1 MNPSPDHQA
10 ASWDKEY
17 AGGRYRDEP
26 PVAFVADILAAA
38 RRAGLTSGLYIGCGN
53 GRNYEALVRGGLD
66 LTGLDIS
73 EVALRQLSARMPER
87 RGALVRGD
95 LSALP
100 EETRYGVVIGIQV
113 FQHGDAEAAHAH
125 LAAARARVAPGGLMA
140 VRVNAAGTDIAFAH
154 RLTGRND
161 DGVTIR
167 YLDGPKAGPRF
178 TSSAK
183 PNSAVSSRSD
193 SSRCCPRGPR
203 SPGDSPPGRPVDP
216 VGRHL
221 ACYRL
226 RPGHA
231 PGEHPCAAPADLATM
246 SQSDGRPVTQPRDRA
261 TGGR

>member
-53 GRNYEALVRGGLD
+53 GRNYEPLVRGGLD

-73 EVALRQLSARMPER
+73 DVALRQLSARMPER
-87 RGALVRGD
+87 RGSLVRGD

-100 EETRYGVVIGIQV
+100 QGTRYGVVIGIQV
-113 FQHGDAEAAHAH
+113 FQHGHAEAAHAH

-140 VRVNAAGTDIAFAH
+140 VRVNAAGSDIAFAH
-154 RLTGRND
+154 RVTGRND

-167 YLDGPKAGPRF
+167 YLEGPKAGLEIHFFGEAELRGLFAIGFEPVLPPRAQV
-178 TSSAK
+178 TW
-183 PNSAVSSRSD
+183 RQ
-193 SSRCCPRGPR
+193 
-203 SPGDSPPGRPVDP
+203 SPEAG
-216 VGRHL
+216 
-221 ACYRL
+221 
-226 RPGHA
+226 
-231 PGEHPCAAPADLATM
+231 
-246 SQSDGRPVTQPRDRA
+246 QWTQWEGIWRA
-261 TGGR
+261 TG

>member
-1 MNPSPDHQA
+1 MNPSPDHQV
-10 ASWDKEY
+10 ASWDREY
-17 AGGRYRDEP
+17 AGGRYRDES

-53 GRNYEALVRGGLD
+53 GRNYEPLVRGGLD

-73 EVALRQLSARMPER
+73 GVALRQLSARMPER
-87 RGALVRGD
+87 RGSLVRGD

-125 LAAARARVAPGGLMA
+125 LAAARRIRAGAG
-140 VRVNAAGTDIAFAH
+140 AAGPGHLAA
-154 RLTGRND
+154 
-161 DGVTIR
+161 
-167 YLDGPKAGPRF
+167 APR
-178 TSSAK
+178 
-183 PNSAVSSRSD
+183 
-193 SSRCCPRGPR
+193 
-203 SPGDSPPGRPVDP
+203 GRPVDP

-221 ACYRL
+221 ACDRL

-231 PGEHPCAAPADLATM
+231 PGEHPCAARADLATM
-246 SQSDGRPVTQPRDRA
+246 SESDGRPVTQPRDRA

>member
-1 MNPSPDHQA
+1 MNPTPDHQA

-53 GRNYEALVRGGLD
+53 GRNYEPLVRGGLD

-73 EVALRQLSARMPER
+73 DVALRQLSARMPER
-87 RGALVRGD
+87 RGSLVRGD

-113 FQHGDAEAAHAH
+113 FQHGHAEAAHAH

-154 RLTGRND
+154 RVTGRND

-167 YLDGPKAGPRF
+167 YLAGPKAGLEIHFFGEAELRGLFAIGFEPVLPPRAQV
-178 TSSAK
+178 TW
-183 PNSAVSSRSD
+183 RQ
-193 SSRCCPRGPR
+193 
-203 SPGDSPPGRPVDP
+203 PPEAG
-216 VGRHL
+216 
-221 ACYRL
+221 
-226 RPGHA
+226 
-231 PGEHPCAAPADLATM
+231 
-246 SQSDGRPVTQPRDRA
+246 QWTQWEGIWRA
-261 TGGR
+261 TG

>member
-38 RRAGLTSGLYIGCGN
+38 HRAGLTSGLYIGCGN
-53 GRNYEALVRGGLD
+53 GRNYEPLVRGGLD

-73 EVALRQLSARMPER
+73 DVALRQLSARMPER
-87 RGALVRGD
+87 RGSLVHGD

-100 EETRYGVVIGIQV
+100 QGTRYGVVIGIQV
-113 FQHGDAEAAHAH
+113 FQHGHAEAAHAH

-154 RLTGRND
+154 RVTGRND

-167 YLDGPKAGPRF
+167 YLDGPKAGLEIHFFGEVELRGLFAIGFEPVLPPRAQV
-178 TSSAK
+178 TW
-183 PNSAVSSRSD
+183 RQ
-193 SSRCCPRGPR
+193 
-203 SPGDSPPGRPVDP
+203 PPGA
-216 VGRHL
+216 G
-221 ACYRL
+221 
-226 RPGHA
+226 
-231 PGEHPCAAPADLATM
+231 
-246 SQSDGRPVTQPRDRA
+246 QWTQWEGIWRA
-261 TGGR
+261 TG

>member
-1 MNPSPDHQA
+1 MNPSPDHQVT
-10 ASWDKEY
+10 SWDKEY

-53 GRNYEALVRGGLD
+53 GRNYEPLVRGGLD

-73 EVALRQLSARMPER
+73 DVALRQLSARMPER
-87 RGALVRGD
+87 RGSLVRGD

-113 FQHGDAEAAHAH
+113 FQHGHAEAAHAH

-154 RLTGRND
+154 RVTGRND

-167 YLDGPKAGPRF
+167 YLDGPKAGLEIHFFGEAELRGLFAIGFEPVLAPRAQV
-178 TSSAK
+178 TW
-183 PNSAVSSRSD
+183 RQ
-193 SSRCCPRGPR
+193 
-203 SPGDSPPGRPVDP
+203 PPEAG
-216 VGRHL
+216 
-221 ACYRL
+221 
-226 RPGHA
+226 
-231 PGEHPCAAPADLATM
+231 
-246 SQSDGRPVTQPRDRA
+246 QWTQWEGIWCA
-261 TGGR
+261 TG

>member
-1 MNPSPDHQA
+1 MSPSPDHQA

-26 PVAFVADILAAA
+26 PVAFVTDILAAA

-53 GRNYEALVRGGLD
+53 GRNYEPLVRGGLD

-73 EVALRQLSARMPER
+73 DVALRQLSARMPER
-87 RGALVRGD
+87 RGSLVHGD

-113 FQHGDAEAAHAH
+113 FQHGHAEAAHAH

-154 RLTGRND
+154 RVTGRND

-167 YLDGPKAGPRF
+167 YVAGPKAGLEIHFFGEAELRGLFAIGFEPVLPPRAQV
-178 TSSAK
+178 TW
-183 PNSAVSSRSD
+183 RQ
-193 SSRCCPRGPR
+193 
-203 SPGDSPPGRPVDP
+203 PPEAG
-216 VGRHL
+216 
-221 ACYRL
+221 
-226 RPGHA
+226 
-231 PGEHPCAAPADLATM
+231 
-246 SQSDGRPVTQPRDRA
+246 QWTQWEGIWRA
-261 TGGR
+261 TG

>member
-10 ASWDKEY
+10 ASWDREY

-53 GRNYEALVRGGLD
+53 GRNYEPLVRGGLD

-73 EVALRQLSARMPER
+73 DVALRQLSARMPER
-87 RGALVRGD
+87 RGSLVRGD

-100 EETRYGVVIGIQV
+100 QGTRYGVVIGIQV
-113 FQHGDAEAAHAH
+113 FQHGHAEAAHAH

-154 RLTGRND
+154 RVTGRND

-167 YLDGPKAGPRF
+167 YLDGPKAGLEIHFFGEAELRGLFAIGFEPVLPPRAQV
-178 TSSAK
+178 TW
-183 PNSAVSSRSD
+183 RQ
-193 SSRCCPRGPR
+193 
-203 SPGDSPPGRPVDP
+203 PPEAG
-216 VGRHL
+216 
-221 ACYRL
+221 
-226 RPGHA
+226 
-231 PGEHPCAAPADLATM
+231 
-246 SQSDGRPVTQPRDRA
+246 QWTQWEGIWRA
-261 TGGR
+261 TG

>member
-26 PVAFVADILAAA
+26 PVAFVVDILAAA

-53 GRNYEALVRGGLD
+53 GRNYEPLVRGGLD

-73 EVALRQLSARMPER
+73 DVALRQLSARMPER
-87 RGALVRGD
+87 RGSLVHGD

-100 EETRYGVVIGIQV
+100 QGTRYGVVIGIQV
-113 FQHGDAEAAHAH
+113 FQHGHAEAAHAH

-154 RLTGRND
+154 RVTGRND

-167 YLDGPKAGPRF
+167 YLEGPKAGLEIHFFGEAELRGLFATGFEPVLPPRAQV
-178 TSSAK
+178 TW
-183 PNSAVSSRSD
+183 RQ
-193 SSRCCPRGPR
+193 
-203 SPGDSPPGRPVDP
+203 PPEAG
-216 VGRHL
+216 
-221 ACYRL
+221 
-226 RPGHA
+226 
-231 PGEHPCAAPADLATM
+231 
-246 SQSDGRPVTQPRDRA
+246 QWTQWEGIWRA
-261 TGGR
+261 TG

>member
-1 MNPSPDHQA
+1 MSPSPDHQA

-26 PVAFVADILAAA
+26 PVAFVTDILAAA

-53 GRNYEALVRGGLD
+53 GRNYEPLVRGGLD

-73 EVALRQLSARMPER
+73 DVALRQLSARMPER
-87 RGALVRGD
+87 RGSLVRGD

-113 FQHGDAEAAHAH
+113 FQHGHAEAAHAH

-154 RLTGRND
+154 RVTGRND

-167 YLDGPKAGPRF
+167 YVAGPKAGLEIHFFGEAELRGLFAIGFEPVLPPRAQV
-178 TSSAK
+178 TW
-183 PNSAVSSRSD
+183 RQ
-193 SSRCCPRGPR
+193 
-203 SPGDSPPGRPVDP
+203 PPEAG
-216 VGRHL
+216 
-221 ACYRL
+221 
-226 RPGHA
+226 
-231 PGEHPCAAPADLATM
+231 
-246 SQSDGRPVTQPRDRA
+246 QWTQWEGIWRA
-261 TGGR
+261 TG

>member
-1 MNPSPDHQA
+1 MNPTPDHQA

-53 GRNYEALVRGGLD
+53 GRNYEPLVRGGLD

-73 EVALRQLSARMPER
+73 DVALRQLSARMPER
-87 RGALVRGD
+87 RGSLVRGD

-113 FQHGDAEAAHAH
+113 FQHGHAEAAHAH

-154 RLTGRND
+154 RVTGRND

-167 YLDGPKAGPRF
+167 YLDGPKAGLEIHFFGEAELRGLFAIGFEPVLPPRAQV
-178 TSSAK
+178 TW
-183 PNSAVSSRSD
+183 RQ
-193 SSRCCPRGPR
+193 
-203 SPGDSPPGRPVDP
+203 PPG
-216 VGRHL
+216 VG
-221 ACYRL
+221 
-226 RPGHA
+226 
-231 PGEHPCAAPADLATM
+231 
-246 SQSDGRPVTQPRDRA
+246 QWTQWEGIWRA
-261 TGGR
+261 TG

>member
-17 AGGRYRDEP
+17 AGGRCRDEP

-53 GRNYEALVRGGLD
+53 GRNYEPLVRGGLD

-73 EVALRQLSARMPER
+73 DVALRQLSARMPER
-87 RGALVRGD
+87 RGSLVHGD

-113 FQHGDAEAAHAH
+113 FQHGHAEAAHAH

-154 RLTGRND
+154 RVTGRND

-167 YLDGPKAGPRF
+167 YVAGPKAGLEIHFFGEAELRGLFAIGFEPVLPPRAQV
-178 TSSAK
+178 TW
-183 PNSAVSSRSD
+183 RQ
-193 SSRCCPRGPR
+193 
-203 SPGDSPPGRPVDP
+203 SPEAG
-216 VGRHL
+216 
-221 ACYRL
+221 
-226 RPGHA
+226 
-231 PGEHPCAAPADLATM
+231 
-246 SQSDGRPVTQPRDRA
+246 QWTQWEGIWRA
-261 TGGR
+261 TG

>member
-26 PVAFVADILAAA
+26 PVAFVVDILAAA

-53 GRNYEALVRGGLD
+53 GRNYEPLVRGGLD

-73 EVALRQLSARMPER
+73 DVALRQLSARMPER
-87 RGALVRGD
+87 RGSLVRGD

-100 EETRYGVVIGIQV
+100 QGTRYGVVIGIQV
-113 FQHGDAEAAHAH
+113 FQHGHAEAAHAH

-154 RLTGRND
+154 RVTGRND

-167 YLDGPKAGPRF
+167 YLEGPKAGLEVHFFGEAELRGLFAIGFEPVLPPRAQV
-178 TSSAK
+178 TW
-183 PNSAVSSRSD
+183 RQ
-193 SSRCCPRGPR
+193 
-203 SPGDSPPGRPVDP
+203 PPEAG
-216 VGRHL
+216 
-221 ACYRL
+221 
-226 RPGHA
+226 
-231 PGEHPCAAPADLATM
+231 
-246 SQSDGRPVTQPRDRA
+246 QWTQWEGIWSA
-261 TGGR
+261 TG

>member
-53 GRNYEALVRGGLD
+53 GRNYEPLVRGGLD

-73 EVALRQLSARMPER
+73 DVALRQLSARMPER
-87 RGALVRGD
+87 RGSLVHGD

-113 FQHGDAEAAHAH
+113 FQHGHAEAARAH
-125 LAAARARVAPGGLMA
+125 LAAAQARVAPGGLMA

-154 RLTGRND
+154 RVTGRND

-167 YLDGPKAGPRF
+167 YVAGPKAGLEIHFFGEAELRGLFAIGFEPVLPPRAQV
-178 TSSAK
+178 TW
-183 PNSAVSSRSD
+183 RQ
-193 SSRCCPRGPR
+193 
-203 SPGDSPPGRPVDP
+203 PPEAG
-216 VGRHL
+216 
-221 ACYRL
+221 
-226 RPGHA
+226 
-231 PGEHPCAAPADLATM
+231 
-246 SQSDGRPVTQPRDRA
+246 QWTQWEGIWRA
-261 TGGR
+261 TG